1 MTKGKWCF
9 FLAAALLGLGLE
21 ANAQTSTVKSSGGAS
36 QKIGF
41 ISLDTIESQWIE
53 YQLLKS
59 DLDKLFKI
67 DQRDLQNERDGIL
80 KREEKLKEQVKQGKM
95 TDEEYQN
102 WHARLLRESQEL
114 AIYAKVRSR
123 LVKQKIDKRMERA
136 SEIVKQ
142 TVEQLGKNQK
152 FDLIVSEDK
161 VMGFDPGLDI
171 SSQVIEQLNK
181 TTFNL

>member
-9 FLAAALLGLGLE
+9 FLAAALLGLGLG
-21 ANAQTSTVKSSGGAS
+21 ANAQTSTAKASSGAA

-59 DLDKLFKI
+59 DLDKLFRI
-67 DQRDLQNERDGIL
+67 DQRDIQNERDGIL

-102 WHARLLRESQEL
+102 WHTRLLRESQEL

-142 TVEQLGKNQK
+142 TVEQLGKSEQ

-171 SSQVIEQLNK
+171 SSRVIEQLNK

>member
-1 MTKGKWCF
+1 MIKGKRF
-9 FLAAALLGLGLE
+9 LFLAAAFLGLGLG
-21 ANAQTSTVKSSGGAS
+21 ANAQTSAAKASGGAP

-67 DQRDLQNERDGIL
+67 DQRDIQNERESIL

-95 TDEEYQN
+95 TDEQYQS
-102 WHARLLRESQEL
+102 WHGRLLRDSQEL
-114 AIYAKVRSR
+114 AIYAKVRSN
-123 LVKQKIDKRMERA
+123 LVRQKIDKRMERA

-142 TVEQLGKNQK
+142 AVEQLGREQE

-161 VMGFDPGLDI
+161 AMGFDRGLDI
-171 SSQVIEQLNK
+171 SSQVIERLNK
-181 TTFNL
+181 TTYNL

>member
-1 MTKGKWCF
+1 MTKGKRFLF
-9 FLAAALLGLGLE
+9 FAAAFLGLGLG
-21 ANAQTSTVKSSGGAS
+21 ANAQTSAAKASSGAP

-59 DLDKLFKI
+59 DLDKLFRI
-67 DQRDLQNERDGIL
+67 DQRDIQNERDGIL
-80 KREEKLKEQVKQGKM
+80 KREEQLKEQTKQGKM
-95 TDEEYQN
+95 TDEQYQN

-142 TVEQLGKNQK
+142 TVEQLGKDQK
-152 FDLIVSEDK
+152 FDLIVSEDR
-161 VMGFDPGLDI
+161 VMGFDPGLDL
-171 SSQVIEQLNK
+171 SSQVIERLNK

>member
-1 MTKGKWCF
+1 MIEGKRF
-9 FLAAALLGLGLE
+9 LVLVAAFLALGFG
-21 ANAQTSTVKSSGGAS
+21 ARAQTSTAKSSGGGP
-36 QKIGF
+36 QKVGF

-67 DQRDLQNERDGIL
+67 DQRDIQNERDGIL
-80 KREEKLKEQVKQGKM
+80 KRDEKLKEQVKQGKM
-95 TDEEYQN
+95 TEEQYQN
-102 WHARLLRESQEL
+102 WHNRLLRESQEV
-114 AIYAKVRSR
+114 AIYARVRSR

-142 TVEQLGKNQK
+142 TVEQLGKDQQ
-152 FDLIVSEDK
+152 FDMIFSEDK
-161 VMGFDPGLDI
+161 VMGFDRALDV
-171 SSQVIEQLNK
+171 SNQVIERLNK